1 MVTGDSPSATLD
13 LVRTEGFE
21 EVLHVENET
30 GNRGGGRGL
39 ASVVAK
45 RGAVAA
51 LVCAAVIAL
60 VSSGAWDGLWEL
72 FSERDIIRRFVE
84 DAGLLAPAAYV
95 LLLLLQAVF
104 APLPA
109 PAVAVAGGYV
119 FGITEGFFLTWAGA
133 LLGGAACFGLSRTL
147 GRRFVSQSGRM
158 EKIDAYAKKH
168 GAFAV
173 FVLRLVPLISFDAVS
188 YVAGLSGIPFRKF
201 LLATALGMAPGT
213 FVFVYLGGASPGPV
227 AYGALIALA
236 VLGTAAYACFGRG
249 PRPPKEGRPSFL
261 AGILEAAPPK
271 PPVKPNPK
279 AVHGTAP
286 VSWRR

>member
-133 LLGGAACFGLSRTL
+133 LLGGRPVSGSR
-147 GRRFVSQSGRM
+147 G
-158 EKIDAYAKKH
+158 
-168 GAFAV
+168 
-173 FVLRLVPLISFDAVS
+173 
-188 YVAGLSGIPFRKF
+188 
-201 LLATALGMAPGT
+201 LLA
-213 FVFVYLGGASPGPV
+213 GGS
-227 AYGALIALA
+227 
-236 VLGTAAYACFGRG
+236 C
-249 PRPPKEGRPSFL
+249 
-261 AGILEAAPPK
+261 
-271 PPVKPNPK
+271 PK
-279 AVHGTAP
+279 AGE
-286 VSWRR
+286 WRRSTPTRKSTEHSRSSSSGSCP